1 MYAFVIFNYIL
12 NMTKKEYPE
21 EHLIKYFDDL
31 GRIVQI
37 DFLQS
42 GNSCYITYV
51 NDTNQKSTVTWN
63 NGFTYVHNNDGSVTE
78 LRN

>member
-1 MYAFVIFNYIL
+1 
-12 NMTKKEYPE
+12 MTKKEYPE

-31 GRIVQI
+31 NRIIQI

-42 GNSCYITYV
+42 GNSCYITYA
-51 NDTNQKSTVTWN
+51 NDTNQKVTVTCS
-63 NGFTYVHNNDGSVTE
+63 NGFTYIHNNDGSVTE